1 MSRITTVRP
10 LNNLRHGVHL
20 IRNRKTFWQM
30 LRAVINGSYK
40 MSFLTTAIAI
50 LSIAYI
56 IFPFDII
63 PDFIPVVGWL
73 DDGAVLYLLLKR
85 LSKETQ
91 RYSRQKAMARKNS

>member
-1 MSRITTVRP
+1 MSRTTTVRP

-20 IRNRKTFWQM
+20 IRNRKTLWQM
-30 LRAVINGSYK
+30 LQAVLKGNYK

-56 IFPFDII
+56 VFPFDAI
-63 PDFIPVVGWL
+63 PDFIPVLGWL
-73 DDGAVLYLLLKR
+73 DDGLVLYLLLKR

-91 RYSRQKAMARKNS
+91 RYNRYKAMARKNS